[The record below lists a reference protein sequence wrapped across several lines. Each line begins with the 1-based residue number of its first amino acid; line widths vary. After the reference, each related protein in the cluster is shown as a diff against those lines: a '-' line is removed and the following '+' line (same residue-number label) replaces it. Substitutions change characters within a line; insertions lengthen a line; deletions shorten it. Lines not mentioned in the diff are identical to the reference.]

1 MDENELFKKGN
12 ELINI
17 FENGIIE
24 NPENGKIIINSKY
37 FLNFNYEKKENKIK
51 SFSSIKIK
59 KYNKKNILL
68 THKNKSS
75 CNLKKNNSSKRF
87 KETENGKKKY
97 IKKILSSSNIFDN
110 SSHNN
115 NNNSMNNDKIY
126 SYIDKY
132 KYINNLYKKNS
143 DLKYINNSSIS
154 QHLINN
160 DDSINNI
167 NNKKHKIKKKY
178 EKKNNI

>member
-12 ELINI
+12 ELIKI

-51 SFSSIKIK
+51 SFSSIRIK
-59 KYNKKNILL
+59 KYNKKNILY

-75 CNLKKNNSSKRF
+75 CNLKTNNSNKRF

-110 SSHNN
+110 SSYNN
-115 NNNSMNNDKIY
+115 NNNNNNNDKIY

-167 NNKKHKIKKKY
+167 NNKKHKIKKK
-178 EKKNNI
+178 I